1 MKGEKGLIAYMAQ
14 HPVAANLIMVAVL
27 VFGLLTLGM
36 MNVQYL
42 PNFDIKLIRISAVWP
57 GANPKDV
64 EENLLQPMENQIKGL
79 GGVDYF
85 ESTANYNAAEI
96 LVEVKTDAN
105 LIDVNTDISDR
116 MDALTDLPADT
127 EKIKVTRLVNYEPV
141 ARLVMSTEQD
151 DVLNYYAQSVRDALY
166 EKGIDQIYLVGNG
179 AKKLQIEVPLKHLYE
194 MNQGLPALARLVQS
208 SIQSRPLGDLGS
220 GVDAT
225 ILTMGSKIT
234 SAEALKHVQIK
245 VPGYGSVFELSDF
258 AKIGMKVDG
267 DEPKVISDGKP
278 AVEMSL
284 KRSQNTNTLTAAKGL
299 YDWLNNGRL
308 TLSDQLSFKVVEERW
323 RMIEDR
329 IILLIENAISGLVLI
344 YALLFLVFNFRIA
357 FWIAFGIPV
366 SFCAAVVILYS
377 QGGSINMISLFAMI
391 MTLGII
397 VDDTIVVGEQAVT
410 EFEEGKSPER
420 AVINGAQK
428 MLSPVLA
435 SSLTTVAAFLPL
447 MMLSSLMGQI
457 LKDIPLVAITM
468 ILASLLECFFI
479 MPNHLVSTF
488 RSMQSRKVKHWRLT
502 LLAKINHFQFQQFDQ
517 MVRYSVMHPARIIV
531 LTAGLC
537 FGAIGLI
544 QSDAVGF
551 DFFPQPPSPNLY
563 LDVRYQAG
571 TSAADR
577 MAFLS
582 SADVALQK
590 TAEDLGIKDAL
601 QASIAYLNRASPYQS
616 GGLVGAAVGEKYGSM
631 VVEFLSPDQR
641 SVTNSQIKET
651 WARMLQI
658 PSYVESVVIQEPKG
672 GPPGQDLNIMFTGQ
686 TPEVLKKASVVFQEK
701 LKQMEHVSNV
711 VDNLPYGKRVVNMSL
726 SPFALKLGLTMQEI
740 VSHVRAALSGTV
752 IDSYYQHGLEY
763 PIELVLDQRDKTDI
777 QRIEQLPLVLPNGER
792 VLLGDCVVLKEEV
805 GFEMLKRYNGQSV
818 VSIVADVDKSK
829 TTTSIVL
836 EKVKQ
841 LLPAIESEFGV
852 RAQFSKQDRY
862 QKDTLPEM
870 RMGSIL
876 GLMIIYLVIAWI
888 SRSLFWPL
896 VIMVTIPLGVVGA
909 VYGHFILGM
918 NLTLLSL
925 FGIFGLAGIVVNG
938 SIILLLKYQELRRSG
953 VETVEAAIMASC
965 MRFRALMLTTLTTV
979 GGLLPLIFEKSLQ
992 AQYLIPMATSL
1003 VFGLLVSTAIM
1014 LFLIPAIIPYVE
1026 RFRPISA

>member
-1 MKGEKGLIAYMAQ
+1 
-14 HPVAANLIMVAVL
+14 
-27 VFGLLTLGM
+27 
-36 MNVQYL
+36 
-42 PNFDIKLIRISAVWP
+42 
-57 GANPKDV
+57 
-64 EENLLQPMENQIKGL
+64 
-79 GGVDYF
+79 
-85 ESTANYNAAEI
+85 
-96 LVEVKTDAN
+96 
-105 LIDVNTDISDR
+105 
-116 MDALTDLPADT
+116 
-127 EKIKVTRLVNYEPV
+127 
-141 ARLVMSTEQD
+141 
-151 DVLNYYAQSVRDALY
+151 
-166 EKGIDQIYLVGNG
+166 
-179 AKKLQIEVPLKHLYE
+179 
-194 MNQGLPALARLVQS
+194 
-208 SIQSRPLGDLGS
+208 
-220 GVDAT
+220 
-225 ILTMGSKIT
+225 
-234 SAEALKHVQIK
+234 
-245 VPGYGSVFELSDF
+245 
-258 AKIGMKVDG
+258 
-267 DEPKVISDGKP
+267 
-278 AVEMSL
+278 
-284 KRSQNTNTLTAAKGL
+284 
-299 YDWLNNGRL
+299 
-308 TLSDQLSFKVVEERW
+308 
-323 RMIEDR
+323 
-329 IILLIENAISGLVLI
+329 
-344 YALLFLVFNFRIA
+344 
-357 FWIAFGIPV
+357 
-366 SFCAAVVILYS
+366 
-377 QGGSINMISLFAMI
+377 
-391 MTLGII
+391 
-397 VDDTIVVGEQAVT
+397 
-410 EFEEGKSPER
+410 
-420 AVINGAQK
+420 
-428 MLSPVLA
+428 
-435 SSLTTVAAFLPL
+435 
-447 MMLSSLMGQI
+447 
-457 LKDIPLVAITM
+457 
-468 ILASLLECFFI
+468 
-479 MPNHLVSTF
+479 
-488 RSMQSRKVKHWRLT
+488 

-829 TTTSIVL
+829 TTTSVVL

-965 MRFRALMLTTLTTV
+965 MRFRALMLTTLTTA

>member
-1 MKGEKGLIAYMAQ
+1 
-14 HPVAANLIMVAVL
+14 
-27 VFGLLTLGM
+27 
-36 MNVQYL
+36 
-42 PNFDIKLIRISAVWP
+42 
-57 GANPKDV
+57 
-64 EENLLQPMENQIKGL
+64 
-79 GGVDYF
+79 
-85 ESTANYNAAEI
+85 
-96 LVEVKTDAN
+96 
-105 LIDVNTDISDR
+105 
-116 MDALTDLPADT
+116 
-127 EKIKVTRLVNYEPV
+127 
-141 ARLVMSTEQD
+141 
-151 DVLNYYAQSVRDALY
+151 
-166 EKGIDQIYLVGNG
+166 
-179 AKKLQIEVPLKHLYE
+179 
-194 MNQGLPALARLVQS
+194 
-208 SIQSRPLGDLGS
+208 
-220 GVDAT
+220 
-225 ILTMGSKIT
+225 
-234 SAEALKHVQIK
+234 
-245 VPGYGSVFELSDF
+245 
-258 AKIGMKVDG
+258 
-267 DEPKVISDGKP
+267 
-278 AVEMSL
+278 
-284 KRSQNTNTLTAAKGL
+284 
-299 YDWLNNGRL
+299 
-308 TLSDQLSFKVVEERW
+308 
-323 RMIEDR
+323 
-329 IILLIENAISGLVLI
+329 
-344 YALLFLVFNFRIA
+344 
-357 FWIAFGIPV
+357 
-366 SFCAAVVILYS
+366 
-377 QGGSINMISLFAMI
+377 
-391 MTLGII
+391 
-397 VDDTIVVGEQAVT
+397 
-410 EFEEGKSPER
+410 
-420 AVINGAQK
+420 
-428 MLSPVLA
+428 
-435 SSLTTVAAFLPL
+435 
-447 MMLSSLMGQI
+447 
-457 LKDIPLVAITM
+457 
-468 ILASLLECFFI
+468 
-479 MPNHLVSTF
+479 
-488 RSMQSRKVKHWRLT
+488 
-502 LLAKINHFQFQQFDQ
+502 
-517 MVRYSVMHPARIIV
+517 
-531 LTAGLC
+531 
-537 FGAIGLI
+537 
-544 QSDAVGF
+544 
-551 DFFPQPPSPNLY
+551 
-563 LDVRYQAG
+563 
-571 TSAADR
+571 
-577 MAFLS
+577 
-582 SADVALQK
+582 
-590 TAEDLGIKDAL
+590 
-601 QASIAYLNRASPYQS
+601 
-616 GGLVGAAVGEKYGSM
+616 
-631 VVEFLSPDQR
+631 
-641 SVTNSQIKET
+641 
-651 WARMLQI
+651 
-658 PSYVESVVIQEPKG
+658 
-672 GPPGQDLNIMFTGQ
+672 
-686 TPEVLKKASVVFQEK
+686 
-701 LKQMEHVSNV
+701 MEHVSNV